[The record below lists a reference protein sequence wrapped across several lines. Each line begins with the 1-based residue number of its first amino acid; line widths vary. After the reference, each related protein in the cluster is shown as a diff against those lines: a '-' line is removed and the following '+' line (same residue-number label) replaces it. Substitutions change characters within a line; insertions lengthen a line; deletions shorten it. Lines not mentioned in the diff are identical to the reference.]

1 MPLEKVALFGGQ
13 REPVSD
19 LPRSASHRR
28 PRLPVIRWCR
38 SGDRKCRSSCFGTFR
53 LWHSAMRLLPAF
65 GSCCSRASEIHTSD
79 CVCDSYES
87 VVQVLL
93 FDVAFL
99 YLSKA
104 GICSDYPYHNL
115 FCQVLDAVQWSAAI
129 FELLIVLSFSVVR
142 LIAIRRPLQVCVVDF
157 SPLFP
162 GPVPNT
168 NPGRL
173 SD

>member
-1 MPLEKVALFGGQ
+1 MALFGGQ

-19 LPRSASHRR
+19 LPRSASHQR
-28 PRLPVIRWCR
+28 PRLPVIRWFR

-53 LWHSAMRLLPAF
+53 LWCTALRPQPAF
-65 GSCCSRASEIHTSD
+65 GSCCSRASGIYASA

-87 VVQVLL
+87 LVQVLL
-93 FDVAFL
+93 FDVAVSYLIEADILCTVRSYSNWFCEVL
-99 YLSKA
+99 Y
-104 GICSDYPYHNL
+104 
-115 FCQVLDAVQWSAAI
+115 AVQWSAAV
-129 FELLIVLSFSVVR
+129 FESLIVLSFSVVR

-157 SPLFP
+157 SPLFR